1 MARIKPLVWIV
12 SLLIGQLALA
22 ASQSEG
28 ASYSPDPALQVTP
41 HLGPPPK
48 PGKKNARTRQRPAPA
63 KAPRDKKGRTSPAAE
78 TTSTPA
84 LPPSAA
90 QVFLIQHYLPERVDP
105 DLAQPMVAKMSAPA
119 PRRAA
124 ASTVVIVPVEPA
136 ADIPMDVFVAWA
148 KETTTPG
155 GRPNPRPVSAVKS
168 QEPTGASLFASITGW
183 LRETTPSAPPV
194 EPIVMVP
201 AEPAADIS
209 MDAFVAWAKETTA
222 PVGRPDPRPV
232 SVVKSQEPIGASL
245 FASIT
250 GWLSETTLRDA
261 SEKPVEMIVMVPVEP
276 APDLPMEVF
285 TAWASQ
291 STLPAPSAQ
300 PEELIVMVSVDPAPD
315 LPMEVF
321 TAWAAEAT
329 LPDVIVQPVEP
340 IVMVAVEPAADLP
353 MENFT
358 AWASAATPP
367 DASAQ
372 PVETIVMVPVDPAP
386 DLPMEAFTAWASEA
400 EGANQADVVIELEA
414 FEVTPDLSMAS
425 FAEWAKEPTSP
436 TIEEVSKTPADQP
449 PATIEQPA
457 PELDAFEPAPA
468 LPMEVFTE
476 WAKQPEIPVVAP
488 SESSSPTATPDT
500 AATLN
505 VQTEIE
511 ASDPTPDLPME
522 SFVEWAQ
529 AESKSATTPAL
540 QTAQ

>member
-183 LRETTPSAPPV
+183 L
-194 EPIVMVP
+194 
-201 AEPAADIS
+201 
-209 MDAFVAWAKETTA
+209 
-222 PVGRPDPRPV
+222 
-232 SVVKSQEPIGASL
+232 
-245 FASIT
+245 
-250 GWLSETTLRDA
+250 SETTLRDA

-340 IVMVAVEPAADLP
+340 IVMVAV
-353 MENFT
+353 
-358 AWASAATPP
+358 
-367 DASAQ
+367 
-372 PVETIVMVPVDPAP
+372 
-386 DLPMEAFTAWASEA
+386 
-400 EGANQADVVIELEA
+400 
-414 FEVTPDLSMAS
+414 
-425 FAEWAKEPTSP
+425 
-436 TIEEVSKTPADQP
+436 
-449 PATIEQPA
+449 
-457 PELDAFEPAPA
+457 
-468 LPMEVFTE
+468 
-476 WAKQPEIPVVAP
+476 
-488 SESSSPTATPDT
+488 
-500 AATLN
+500 
-505 VQTEIE
+505 
-511 ASDPTPDLPME
+511 
-522 SFVEWAQ
+522 
-529 AESKSATTPAL
+529 
-540 QTAQ
+540 